1 MSDTT
6 DSTEQMQSTPDAG
19 GRGQLVNDSG
29 DATLLLHEG
38 TGLEITLGN
47 DGILP
52 DPENSVNP
60 VIKRVMQWVKASNLT
75 VCQPVDANIGPQE
88 ENDEQRDRRQKSDT
102 LATRST

>member
-6 DSTEQMQSTPDAG
+6 DSNEQVQSTPDAD
-19 GRGQLVNDSG
+19 GRGQLVNDGG

-52 DPENSVNP
+52 DPENSVDP
-60 VIKRVMQWVKASNLT
+60 VIKRIMQWVKASISLFARKYRT
-75 VCQPVDANIGPQE
+75 T
-88 ENDEQRDRRQKSDT
+88 RRK
-102 LATRST
+102 R